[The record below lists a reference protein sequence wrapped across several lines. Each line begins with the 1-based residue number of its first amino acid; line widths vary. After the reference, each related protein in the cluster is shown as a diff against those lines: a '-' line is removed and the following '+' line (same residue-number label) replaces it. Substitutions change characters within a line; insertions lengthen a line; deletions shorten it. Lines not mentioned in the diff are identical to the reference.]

1 MKKYI
6 YITFVVI
13 LSGFYSYSQNK
24 PTTLKCKSKTIERV
38 RKHCV
43 CKDIEQY
50 VKKNY
55 DILSVSSFAKS
66 GINRIYT
73 RFNIS
78 SNGKIENIE
87 VKGFSPEMEKEAIK
101 TLLSFP
107 DIIPAN
113 TISEASSTNVNDF
126 YTIMIQFEIKNT
138 ITNL

>member
-6 YITFVVI
+6 YITSLVI

-38 RKHCV
+38 RKHCI

-50 VKKNY
+50 VKNNY
-55 DILSVSSFAKS
+55 DILAVSSYAKS

-78 SNGKIENIE
+78 NKGKIENIE
-87 VKGFSPEMEKEAIK
+87 VKGFSPEIEKEAIK

-113 TISEASSTNVNDF
+113 TISQANTNVNDF

>member
-6 YITFVVI
+6 YITFAVI
-13 LSGFYSYSQNK
+13 LSSFYSYSQNK

-50 VKKNY
+50 VKDNY
-55 DILSVSSFAKS
+55 DVLAVSSYAKP

-73 RFNIS
+73 KFNIS
-78 SNGKIENIE
+78 NKGKIENFE
-87 VKGFSPEMEKEAIK
+87 VKGFSPEIEKEAIK

-113 TISEASSTNVNDF
+113 TISEANTNANDF
-126 YTIMIQFEIKNT
+126 YTIMFQFKIKNT